1 MTTKTTVE
9 WFNQLAENS
18 EGVEEK
24 REAMTTAFSLAC
36 RGATV
41 PPSMAIRARI
51 AMNRADT
58 RDEYKAAHAAIRASG
73 E

>member
-9 WFNQLAENS
+9 WFNQLAENA

-24 REAMTTAFSLAC
+24 REAMATAFSLAC

-41 PPSMAIRARI
+41 PPSVAIAARI

-58 RDEYKAAHAAIRASG
+58 REQYRAAHSAIRASG